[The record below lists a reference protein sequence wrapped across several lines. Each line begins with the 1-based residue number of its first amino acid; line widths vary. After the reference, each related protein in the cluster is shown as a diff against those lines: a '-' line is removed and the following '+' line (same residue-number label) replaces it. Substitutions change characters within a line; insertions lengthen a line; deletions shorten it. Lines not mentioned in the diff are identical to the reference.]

1 MKNISNQLKSI
12 ILVIVLGFIWITFNK
27 SGLLHLIQLNKDKQ
41 LLIKEVQALELKEEF
56 LEDNIKKLKEPNL
69 EYIEFLAYTKY
80 KMIHEDEVLYPH
92 DDTIFN
98 TQSATNKD

>member
-1 MKNISNQLKSI
+1 MKNITNQSKSI

-27 SGLLHLIQLNKDKQ
+27 SGLLRLIQLNKDKQ
-41 LLIKEVQALELKEEF
+41 LLDQEVQALELKEEF

-80 KMIHEDEVLYPH
+80 KMIHENETLYPH
-92 DDTIFN
+92 NDTIFN
-98 TQSATNKD
+98 TQSETDKD

>member
-27 SGLLHLIQLNKDKQ
+27 SGLLQLIQLNKDNQ
-41 LLIKEVQALELKEEF
+41 LLIKEIHALELKEEF

-80 KMIHEDEVLYPH
+80 KMIHKGVNYSR
-92 DDTIFN
+92 FRR
-98 TQSATNKD
+98 